1 MVKDQLAGRAAVDGL
16 DVELVTEAQHQV
28 GCVGV
33 LTVSR
38 TCAAAWW
45 MASASLVASML
56 ICGGWYALAIEPDEG
71 VEVDHTPA
79 LKLCHLDKRHPA
91 ARACRRICITVRGWT
106 SRYDAPSETARH
118 G

>member
-1 MVKDQLAGRAAVDGL
+1 
-16 DVELVTEAQHQV
+16 
-28 GCVGV
+28 
-33 LTVSR
+33 
-38 TCAAAWW
+38 
-45 MASASLVASML
+45 
-56 ICGGWYALAIEPDEG
+56 